1 MSNNDDAGKLLLRL
15 TIGILL
21 LFHGLFKLT
30 NGIAGIQ
37 GMVSAAGWPTFVA
50 YGVFVGELIAP
61 ILLIIGLYTR
71 PAALIAAVNMLVA
84 IALAHSSQ
92 LFGFTNNGGWQLE
105 LQGLF
110 LFGSLSIALLGAG
123 RYSVGGRYN

>member
-1 MSNNDDAGKLLLRL
+1 MSTNDDAGKLLLRL

-50 YGVFVGELIAP
+50 YGVFMGELIAP

-92 LFGFTNNGGWQLE
+92 LFGFTNSGGWQLE